1 MTQVLIFSIFG
12 LILSVCILM
21 QAIIKLSDR
30 VDYSWVLPL
39 VISSI
44 LLFFSFTNM
53 IIMVDEV
60 NSPHAEDVISGKAS
74 YIESYHVINNDTIK
88 TYKIV
93 WNKK

>member
-12 LILSVCILM
+12 LFLSVCLWI
-21 QAIIKLSDR
+21 QAMIKLIDR
-30 VDYSWVLPL
+30 DGYSWVLVL

-44 LLFFSFTNM
+44 FLIFSFTSM

-60 NSPHAEDVISGKAS
+60 NSPHADDVVNGKAS

>member
-1 MTQVLIFSIFG
+1 
-12 LILSVCILM
+12 M
-21 QAIIKLSDR
+21 QAIFKLIDGN
-30 VDYSWVLPL
+30 YSYTWVFPI

-44 LLFFSFTNM
+44 FLILSFANV
-53 IIMVDEV
+53 IIVSEEV